1 MDLKT
6 LRQYRALKKE
16 IAGLDVAIERLR
28 KQLDNEPAV
37 IERVQ
42 ASEQNFPYI
51 QTSVSVEAYESQRAG
66 KIRKLIILK
75 ERRREHALDTAAD
88 IEQYIQGI
96 DNSTTRQIFE
106 LVFIDGLSY
115 RKTGDAVGYYYTTI
129 HRKIREQLATNATKQ
144 NVISKI

>member
-28 KQLDNEPAV
+28 KRLEVEPV
-37 IERVQ
+37 IPERVQ
-42 ASEQNFPYI
+42 ASEQEYPYI
-51 QTSVSVEAYESQRAG
+51 QKQITVDVYVPADYM

-75 ERRREHALDTAAD
+75 ERRREYALDTAAD

-144 NVISKI
+144 NAISKI